1 MGKSY
6 SRTSNLNRGSEEI
19 DGSRRLEIGIVNYD
33 SHGSGSSMSWFEIVT
48 ILSFIVTILFVIW
61 ECVKYCIHRSFR
73 ERMIRRE
80 ENVPQP
86 PPPYHHGGND
96 RPDTA
101 PQVGWIQAQPDFVR
115 INVPALP
122 APTEVVP
129 RPSNVSAIWRGAI

>member
-80 ENVPQP
+80 ENAHQP
-86 PPPYHHGGND
+86 PPPYQHSVSRSMPVARNRATTPRSCVGGAHA
-96 RPDTA
+96 DTRT
-101 PQVGWIQAQPDFVR
+101 G
-115 INVPALP
+115 PACLD
-122 APTEVVP
+122 
-129 RPSNVSAIWRGAI
+129 